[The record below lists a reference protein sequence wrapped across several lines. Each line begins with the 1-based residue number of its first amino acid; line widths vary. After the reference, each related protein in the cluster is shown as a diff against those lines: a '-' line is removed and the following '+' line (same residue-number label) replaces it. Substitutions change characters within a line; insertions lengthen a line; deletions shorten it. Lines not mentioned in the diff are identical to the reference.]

1 MKNRDHE
8 QFLTIREFGAIGNGL
23 SFAMGVAVAT
33 SQPTVLLDGD
43 GSFLMHVQELET
55 IRRTGLPVV
64 SCIFNDGGY
73 GSEFHKLRAE
83 GLRDDGANF
92 GHSELHQIA
101 RGFDIKAYLVENL
114 QQLEDALSELK
125 KCPVAAVLDIR
136 ISPSA
141 VSPVITRS
149 HGKPGTH
156 R

>member
-1 MKNRDHE
+1 M
-8 QFLTIREFGAIGNGL
+8 
-23 SFAMGVAVAT
+23 
-33 SQPTVLLDGD
+33 
-43 GSFLMHVQELET
+43 
-55 IRRTGLPVV
+55 PVV

-101 RGFDIKAYLVENL
+101 RGFDIKGYLVENL

-125 KCPVAAVLDIR
+125 KFPVAAVLDIR
-136 ISPSA
+136 VSSSA

-149 HGKPGTH
+149 HGKPVGH